1 MSDNDINT
9 PPPTDKP
16 ALDPAT
22 PTVGDLV
29 NELKKV
35 DINSP
40 EATLNAT
47 SISDNNG
54 GRIDLTEKPT
64 SHKRNI
70 KW

>member
-1 MSDNDINT
+1 MSDNDVNT
-9 PPPTDKP
+9 PLPPTEP
-16 ALDPAT
+16 TPDPIS

-40 EATLNAT
+40 EASLNAT

-54 GRIDLTEKPT
+54 GRIDLTEKPM
-64 SHKRNI
+64 SQKRNI